1 MFSSLKNKRF
11 EFLCGISFFLV
22 LGLLGYIFIIAGK
35 TQKMAKGVHLPVIFQ
50 TGEGL
55 RVGIEVRDRGVEAG
69 VLSSMHYVYLDKN
82 NRPVTDLNFSELS
95 NLELS
100 EYRQA
105 VLGILDL
112 NSDVKLYANAEAK
125 TVYVNILGKRL
136 ISLYGGQKK
145 PGEPDNYYL
154 TLNLTQLENF
164 KKSGIFPNE
173 NKNILTGYNFNEP
186 VTLLSDFIRENRKSI
201 LALTENLSSITDK
214 INTGRGDLAK
224 VLNNPSLYK
233 NADSLLANMDALV
246 KELRV
251 LAESDRET
259 TAIVDTIL
267 MFLSFGGF

>member
-1 MFSSLKNKRF
+1 MISSLKNKRL

-22 LGLLGYIFIIAGK
+22 LGLFGYIFIIAGK
-35 TQKMAKGVHLPVIFQ
+35 TKKIAKGVHLPVIFQ

-55 RVGIEVRDRGVEAG
+55 RVGIEVRDRGVDAG
-69 VLSSMHYVYLDKN
+69 VLSSLHYIYLDKN

-95 NLELS
+95 DLELS

-105 VLGILDL
+105 VIGILDL

-136 ISLYGGQKK
+136 ISINGGQKK
-145 PGEPDNYYL
+145 LGEPENYYL
-154 TLNLTQLENF
+154 TLSLSQLENF
-164 KKSGIFPNE
+164 KRSGIFPDE
-173 NKNILTGYNFNEP
+173 SKSILTGYNFNEP
-186 VTLLSDFIRENRKSI
+186 VTLLSDFISENRKSI
-201 LALTENLSSITDK
+201 LALTENLSLITDK

-233 NADSLLANMDALV
+233 NADSLLENLDALI
-246 KELRV
+246 KELRT

-259 TAIVDTIL
+259 VAIVDTIL
-267 MFLSFGGF
+267 MLLSLGGF